1 MKRGDNI
8 PKISFQQVDCKI
20 DEGRILCD
28 LAEIILLALET
39 EGSDES
45 LQNQGDLKEMNEL
58 QQMPKQSGSPGE
70 RCIA

>member
-1 MKRGDNI
+1 MKRSENI
-8 PKISFQQVDCKI
+8 PTISFQQIDCKI

-39 EGSDES
+39 ERSDES

-58 QQMPKQSGSPGE
+58 PKMSKQVGPPTKGS
-70 RCIA
+70 